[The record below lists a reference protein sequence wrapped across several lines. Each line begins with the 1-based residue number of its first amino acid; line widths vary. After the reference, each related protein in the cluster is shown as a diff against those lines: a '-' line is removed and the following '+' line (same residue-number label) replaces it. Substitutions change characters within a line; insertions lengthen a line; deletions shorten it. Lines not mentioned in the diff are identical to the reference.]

1 MTLDEAIK
9 HARYVAEA
17 VCADS
22 AEDHL
27 QLAEWL
33 EDYKRLK
40 LLEEE
45 NQFTRCENCIYNSKG
60 TDEYPCVECK
70 ERYILKFEPKP
81 KEPEMKPCPCC
92 GGKAGTEE
100 VAWDW
105 VVECEKCQL
114 STRAYPTPEEAVK
127 AWNRRL

>member
-9 HARYVAEA
+9 HARHVAEA
-17 VCADS
+17 VCAGC

-45 NQFTRCENCIYNSKG
+45 NQQ
-60 TDEYPCVECK
+60 
-70 ERYILKFEPKP
+70 
-81 KEPEMKPCPCC
+81 EPEMKPCPCC
-92 GGKAGTEE
+92 GGKAGMEE
-100 VAWDW
+100 MAWDW

-114 STRAYPTPEEAVK
+114 STRAYPTPEEAAK